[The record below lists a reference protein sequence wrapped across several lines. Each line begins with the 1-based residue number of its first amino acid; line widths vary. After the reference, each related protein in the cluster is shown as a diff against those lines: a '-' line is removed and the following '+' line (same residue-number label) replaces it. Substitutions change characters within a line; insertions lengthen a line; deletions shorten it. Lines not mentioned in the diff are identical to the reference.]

1 MSVEAPVATVVAD
14 GGRGGFTRP
23 ALAVD
28 IEAAE
33 EADGGGVPE
42 PGTELGA
49 LDDARL
55 AELSGQADAT
65 QVTRTTADAT
75 AADATQ
81 VTRTTS
87 VRVESHRASNRQQ
100 AWLSSG
106 RSGHT
111 LRSVGR
117 RTRSDSVPRR

>member
-55 AELSGQADAT
+55 AELSGPG
-65 QVTRTTADAT
+65 RNKAT
-75 AADATQ
+75 AGGSGGSLEPPGRLL
-81 VTRTTS
+81 TR
-87 VRVESHRASNRQQ
+87 
-100 AWLSSG
+100 L
-106 RSGHT
+106 HT
-111 LRSVGR
+111 VCME
-117 RTRSDSVPRR
+117 

>member
-1 MSVEAPVATVVAD
+1 MWTAADIETDRIGLQLHETIERVAPTRILSQRGIYKMAD

-55 AELSGQADAT
+55 AELSGP
-65 QVTRTTADAT
+65 
-75 AADATQ
+75 
-81 VTRTTS
+81 
-87 VRVESHRASNRQQ
+87 
-100 AWLSSG
+100 G
-106 RSGHT
+106 
-111 LRSVGR
+111 
-117 RTRSDSVPRR
+117 